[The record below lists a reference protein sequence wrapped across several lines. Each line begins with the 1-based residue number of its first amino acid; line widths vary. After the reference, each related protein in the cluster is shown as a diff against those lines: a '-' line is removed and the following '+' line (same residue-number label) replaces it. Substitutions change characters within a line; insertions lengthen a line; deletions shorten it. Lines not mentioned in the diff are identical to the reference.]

1 MEVIKKFILA
11 KIYLVVV
18 LIIYTSNIFGQS
30 YNIGHIST
38 DFYDNARNRN
48 ITTEIYYPSDTNGDN
63 VPISLGNFPIIVF
76 GHGFLMSWDSY
87 DNFWNS
93 LVPQGYIL
101 CFPTTEMGF
110 APNHQFFAE
119 DLSFIASKMQMESQN
134 NNSIFYNSVL
144 PKTGILGH
152 SMGGGASFL
161 AAENNPNINTLIN
174 FAAAETNPSAISAA
188 SNITIPSLI
197 FSGDDDCVAPPINH
211 QNIMFDSLNSNCK
224 TQINIINGGH
234 CYFANENVLCSF
246 GESSCNPNLN
256 ILRAEQQSVT
266 NDFLKIWLNYSL
278 KSDQNSF
285 TIFNDSL
292 QSSSRI
298 TYSQYCNSTGFMDQ
312 NKLDEINVYPNPV
325 TEILNIDV
333 PLEFIDGEL
342 ILYNIFGQELHKKI
356 ISNKLTEINLSNF
369 ENGSYF
375 IFIKKEAVVKKY
387 KIIKVVNY

>member
-1 MEVIKKFILA
+1 MKKIILA
-11 KIYLVVV
+11 KIYLVI
-18 LIIYTSNIFGQS
+18 LIIQILPNLFAQT
-30 YNIGHIST
+30 YNIGHTSI

-93 LVPQGYIL
+93 LVPEGYIL

-110 APNHQFFAE
+110 APNHQFFAD

-134 NNSIFYNSVL
+134 ISSIFYNSVL
-144 PKTGILGH
+144 PKTGLLGH

-161 AAENNPNINTLIN
+161 AAENNPNINTLVN
-174 FAAAETNPSAISAA
+174 FAATETNPSAIAA
-188 SNITIPSLI
+188 ANNITIPSLI
-197 FSGDDDCVAPPINH
+197 FSGDDDCVAPPNNH
-211 QNIMFDSLNSNCK
+211 QDILFDSLNSNCK

-234 CYFANENVLCSF
+234 CYFANDNVLCSF

-256 ILRAEQQSVT
+256 ILRSEQQSVT
-266 NDFLKIWLNYSL
+266 NDFIKIWLNFSL

-285 TIFNDSL
+285 SIFNDSL

-298 TYSQYCNSTGFMDQ
+298 TYSQLCNGTGIVPQ
-312 NKLDEINVYPNPV
+312 NKVDEINIYPNPV

-333 PLEFIDGEL
+333 PFEFINGEL
-342 ILYNIFGQELHKKI
+342 VVLNIFGQELHKEQI
-356 ISNKLTEINLSNF
+356 TNKFSEINLSNF
-369 ENGSYF
+369 ESGSYF
-375 IFIKKEAVVKKY
+375 IFLKNEAVVKK
-387 KIIKVVNY
+387 KIIIKVVQY

>member
-1 MEVIKKFILA
+1 MKKFILA
-11 KIYLVVV
+11 KIYLVVI
-18 LIIYTSNIFGQS
+18 LIICSSNIFAQT

-48 ITTEIYYPSDTNGDN
+48 IATEIYYPSDTNGDN
-63 VPISLGNFPIIVF
+63 VPISIGNFPIIVF

-119 DLSFIASKMQMESQN
+119 DLSFIASKMQMESLDN
-134 NNSIFYNSVL
+134 SSIFYNSVL

-246 GESSCNPNLN
+246 GESSCNPSLS

-278 KSDQNSF
+278 KSDQSSF

-292 QSSSRI
+292 QSSNRI
-298 TYSQYCNSTGFMDQ
+298 TYSQYCNSMGIMDQ
-312 NKLDEINVYPNPV
+312 NKLDEINIYPNPV
-325 TEILNIDV
+325 IEILNIDV
-333 PLEFIDGEL
+333 PLELIEGEL
-342 ILYNIFGQELHKKI
+342 VLLNMFGQELQKKI

-369 ENGSYF
+369 ESGSYF

>member
-1 MEVIKKFILA
+1 MKKFILA

-18 LIIYTSNIFGQS
+18 LIICSSNIFAQT

-48 ITTEIYYPSDTNGDN
+48 IATEIYYPSDTNGDN

-93 LVPQGYIL
+93 LVPEGYIL

-119 DLSFIASKMQMESQN
+119 DLSFIATKMQMESQN
-134 NNSIFYNSVL
+134 SSSIFYNSVL

-161 AAENNPNINTLIN
+161 AAENNPNINTLVN
-174 FAAAETNPSAISAA
+174 FAAAETNPSAILAA

-197 FSGDDDCVAPPINH
+197 FSGEDDCVAPPVSH
-211 QNIMFDSLNSNCK
+211 QNILFDSLNSNCK
-224 TQINIINGGH
+224 TQINIISGGH

-256 ILRAEQQSVT
+256 ILRSEQQSVT
-266 NDFLKIWLNYSL
+266 NDFLKIWLNFSL

-292 QSSSRI
+292 QYSNRI
-298 TYSQYCNSTGFMDQ
+298 TYSQYCNGTGIVSQ
-312 NKLDEINVYPNPV
+312 NKVDEINIYPNPV
-325 TEILNIDV
+325 TEILNIDI
-333 PLEFIDGEL
+333 PLEFINGKL
-342 ILYNIFGQELHKKI
+342 VLLNMFGQELHKEI
-356 ISNKLTEINLSNF
+356 ITNKLTKINLSNF
-369 ENGSYF
+369 ESGNYF
-375 IFIKKEAVVKKY
+375 IFLKNEAVVKKN
-387 KIIKVVNY
+387 KIIKVVHY

>member
-1 MEVIKKFILA
+1 MKKFILA
-11 KIYLVVV
+11 KIYLVVI
-18 LIIYTSNIFGQS
+18 LIICSSNIFAQT

-48 ITTEIYYPSDTNGDN
+48 IATEIYYPSDTNGDN

-93 LVPQGYIL
+93 LVPEGYIL

-119 DLSFIASKMQMESQN
+119 DLSFIATKMQMESQN
-134 NNSIFYNSVL
+134 SSSIFYNSVL

-161 AAENNPNINTLIN
+161 AAENNPNINTLVN
-174 FAAAETNPSAISAA
+174 FAAAETNPSAILAA

-197 FSGDDDCVAPPINH
+197 FSGEDDCVAPPVSH
-211 QNIMFDSLNSNCK
+211 QNILFDSLNSNCK
-224 TQINIINGGH
+224 TQINIISGGH

-256 ILRAEQQSVT
+256 ILRSEQQSVT
-266 NDFLKIWLNYSL
+266 NDFLKIWLNFSL

-292 QSSSRI
+292 QYSNRI
-298 TYSQYCNSTGFMDQ
+298 TYSQYCNGTGIVSQ
-312 NKLDEINVYPNPV
+312 NKVDEINIYPNPV
-325 TEILNIDV
+325 TEILNLDI
-333 PLEFIDGEL
+333 PLEFINGKL
-342 ILYNIFGQELHKKI
+342 VLLNMFGQELHKEI
-356 ISNKLTEINLSNF
+356 ITNKLTKINLSNF
-369 ENGSYF
+369 ESGNYF
-375 IFIKKEAVVKKY
+375 IFLKNEAVVKKN
-387 KIIKVVNY
+387 KIIKVVHY

>member
-1 MEVIKKFILA
+1 MKKFILA
-11 KIYLVVV
+11 KVYLVVI
-18 LIIYTSNIFGQS
+18 LIICSTNIFAQT

-63 VPISLGNFPIIVF
+63 VPISMGNFPIIVF

-93 LVPQGYIL
+93 LVPEGYIL

-119 DLSFIASKMQMESQN
+119 DLSFIATKMQMESQN
-134 NNSIFYNSVL
+134 SSSIFYNSVL

-161 AAENNPNINTLIN
+161 AAENNPNINTLVN
-174 FAAAETNPSAISAA
+174 FAAAETNPSAILAA

-197 FSGDDDCVAPPINH
+197 FSGEDDCVAPPVSH
-211 QNIMFDSLNSNCK
+211 QNILFDSLNSNCK
-224 TQINIINGGH
+224 TQINIISGGH

-256 ILRAEQQSVT
+256 ILRIEQQSVT
-266 NDFLKIWLNYSL
+266 NDFLKIWLNFSL

-292 QSSSRI
+292 QSSNRI
-298 TYSQYCNSTGFMDQ
+298 TYSQYCNGTGIVSQ
-312 NKLDEINVYPNPV
+312 NKVDEINIYPNPV
-325 TEILNIDV
+325 TEILNIDI
-333 PLEFIDGEL
+333 PLEFINGKL
-342 ILYNIFGQELHKKI
+342 VLLNMFGQELHKEI
-356 ISNKLTEINLSNF
+356 ITNKLTKINLSNF
-369 ENGSYF
+369 ESGNYF
-375 IFIKKEAVVKKY
+375 IFLKNEAVVKKN
-387 KIIKVVNY
+387 KIIKVVHY

>member
-1 MEVIKKFILA
+1 MKKIILA
-11 KIYLVVV
+11 KIYLVI
-18 LIIYTSNIFGQS
+18 LIIQILPNLFAQT
-30 YNIGHIST
+30 YNIGHTSI

-93 LVPQGYIL
+93 LVPEGYIL

-110 APNHQFFAE
+110 APNHQFFAD

-134 NNSIFYNSVL
+134 ISSIFYNSVL
-144 PKTGILGH
+144 PKTGLLGH

-161 AAENNPNINTLIN
+161 AAENNPNINTLVN
-174 FAAAETNPSAISAA
+174 FAATETNPSAIAA
-188 SNITIPSLI
+188 ANNITIPSLI
-197 FSGDDDCVAPPINH
+197 FSGDDDCVAPPTNH
-211 QNIMFDSLNSNCK
+211 QDILFDSLNSNCK

-234 CYFANENVLCSF
+234 CYFANDNVLCSF

-256 ILRAEQQSVT
+256 ILRIEQQSVT
-266 NDFLKIWLNYSL
+266 NDFIKIWLNFSL

-285 TIFNDSL
+285 SIFNDSL

-298 TYSQYCNSTGFMDQ
+298 TYSQLCNGTGIVPQ
-312 NKLDEINVYPNPV
+312 NKVDEINIYPNPV

-333 PLEFIDGEL
+333 PFEFINGEL
-342 ILYNIFGQELHKKI
+342 VVLNIFGQELHKEQI
-356 ISNKLTEINLSNF
+356 TNKFSEINLSNF
-369 ENGSYF
+369 ESGSYF
-375 IFIKKEAVVKKY
+375 IFLKNEAVVKK
-387 KIIKVVNY
+387 KIIIKVVQY

>member
-1 MEVIKKFILA
+1 MKKIILA
-11 KIYLVVV
+11 KIYLVI
-18 LIIYTSNIFGQS
+18 LIIQILPNLFAQT
-30 YNIGHIST
+30 YNIGHTSI

-93 LVPQGYIL
+93 LVPEGYIL

-110 APNHQFFAE
+110 APNHQFFAD

-134 NNSIFYNSVL
+134 ISSIFYNSVL
-144 PKTGILGH
+144 PKTGLLGH

-161 AAENNPNINTLIN
+161 AAENNPDINTLVN
-174 FAAAETNPSAISAA
+174 FAATETNPSAIAA
-188 SNITIPSLI
+188 ANNITIPSLI
-197 FSGDDDCVAPPINH
+197 FSGDDDCVAPPNNH
-211 QNIMFDSLNSNCK
+211 QDILFDSLNSNCK

-234 CYFANENVLCSF
+234 CYFANDNVLCSF

-256 ILRAEQQSVT
+256 ILRSEQQSVT
-266 NDFLKIWLNYSL
+266 NDFIKIWLNFSL

-285 TIFNDSL
+285 SIFNDSL

-298 TYSQYCNSTGFMDQ
+298 TYSQLCNGTGIVPQ
-312 NKLDEINVYPNPV
+312 NKVDEINIYPNPV

-333 PLEFIDGEL
+333 PFEFINGEL
-342 ILYNIFGQELHKKI
+342 VVLNIFGQELHKEQI
-356 ISNKLTEINLSNF
+356 TNKFSEINLSNF
-369 ENGSYF
+369 ESGSYF
-375 IFIKKEAVVKKY
+375 IFLKNEAVVKK
-387 KIIKVVNY
+387 KIIIKVVQY

>member
-1 MEVIKKFILA
+1 MKKFILA

-18 LIIYTSNIFGQS
+18 LIIYTSNIFSQS

-63 VPISLGNFPIIVF
+63 VSISLGNFPIIVF

-93 LVPQGYIL
+93 LVPEGYIL

-119 DLSFIASKMQMESQN
+119 DLSFIASKMQMESLN
-134 NNSIFYNSVL
+134 NSSIFYNSVL

-246 GESSCNPNLN
+246 GESSCNPSLS
-256 ILRAEQQSVT
+256 ILRADQQSVT
-266 NDFLKIWLNYSL
+266 NDFLKIWLNFSL

-292 QSSSRI
+292 QSSNRI

-369 ENGSYF
+369 ESGSYF

>member
-1 MEVIKKFILA
+1 MKKFILA
-11 KIYLVVV
+11 KIYLVVI
-18 LIIYTSNIFGQS
+18 LIICSSNIFAQT

-63 VPISLGNFPIIVF
+63 VPIYIGNFPIIVF

-93 LVPQGYIL
+93 LVPEGYIL

-119 DLSFIASKMQMESQN
+119 DLSFIASKMQMESLDN
-134 NNSIFYNSVL
+134 SSIFYNSVL

-246 GESSCNPNLN
+246 GESSCNPSLS

-278 KSDQNSF
+278 KSDQSSF

-292 QSSSRI
+292 QSSNRI
-298 TYSQYCNSTGFMDQ
+298 TYSQYCNSMGIEDQ
-312 NKLDEINVYPNPV
+312 NKLDEINIYPNPV
-325 TEILNIDV
+325 IEILNIDV

-342 ILYNIFGQELHKKI
+342 VLLNMFGQELQKKI

-369 ENGSYF
+369 ESGSYF

-387 KIIKVVNY
+387 KIVKVVHYR

>member
-1 MEVIKKFILA
+1 MKKFILA

-38 DFYDNARNRN
+38 DFYDNTRNRN
-48 ITTEIYYPSDTNGDN
+48 ISTEIYYPSDTNGDN

-76 GHGFLMSWDSY
+76 GHGFLISWDSY

-93 LVPQGYIL
+93 LVPEGYIL

-119 DLSFIASKMQMESQN
+119 DLSFIASKMQMESLN

-144 PKTGILGH
+144 AKTGILGH

-197 FSGDDDCVAPPINH
+197 FSGDDDCVVPPINH
-211 QNIMFDSLNSNCK
+211 QNIMFDSLNSDCK

-256 ILRAEQQSVT
+256 ILRTEQQSVT

-278 KSDQNSF
+278 KSNQSSF

-292 QSSSRI
+292 QSSNRI
-298 TYSQYCNSTGFMDQ
+298 TYSQYCNSIGIVDQ
-312 NKLDEINVYPNPV
+312 NKVDEIKIYPNPV
-325 TEILNIDV
+325 IEILNIDV
-333 PLEFIDGEL
+333 PLEFINGEL
-342 ILYNIFGQELHKKI
+342 VLFNMFGQELQKKI
-356 ISNKLTEINLSNF
+356 ISNKLNEINLSYF
-369 ENGSYF
+369 ESGSYF
-375 IFIKKEAVVKKY
+375 IFIKKDHLVKKSR
-387 KIIKVVNY
+387 IIKVF

>member
-1 MEVIKKFILA
+1 MKKFILA

-93 LVPQGYIL
+93 LVPEGYIL

-110 APNHQFFAE
+110 APNHQFFAD

-134 NNSIFYNSVL
+134 NSSIFYNSVL

-161 AAENNPNINTLIN
+161 AAENNPNINTLVN
-174 FAAAETNPSAISAA
+174 FAASETSPSAISVA
-188 SNITIPSLI
+188 SKITIPSLI

-211 QNIMFDSLNSNCK
+211 QNILFDSLNSNCK
-224 TQINIINGGH
+224 TQIKITNGGH

-246 GESSCNPNLN
+246 GESSCNSNLN
-256 ILRAEQQSVT
+256 ILRDEQQSVT
-266 NDFLKIWLNYSL
+266 NDFLKIWLNFYL

-285 TIFNDSL
+285 SIFNDSL
-292 QSSSRI
+292 QSSSKI
-298 TYSQYCNSTGFMDQ
+298 TYSQYCSGTVIVTQ
-312 NKLDEINVYPNPV
+312 NKVDEINIYPNPV
-325 TEILNIDV
+325 REVLNIDV
-333 PLEFIDGEL
+333 PLEFINGEL
-342 ILYNIFGQELHKKI
+342 VLLNMIGQQLHKKI
-356 ISNKLTEINLSNF
+356 ITNKFTKINLSNF
-369 ENGSYF
+369 ESGSYI
-375 IFIKKEAVVKKY
+375 IFFKKDAVVKKNR
-387 KIIKVVNY
+387 IIKVVRY

>member
-1 MEVIKKFILA
+1 MKKFILA
-11 KIYLVVV
+11 KIYLVVILFV
-18 LIIYTSNIFGQS
+18 YSTNIFAQS
-30 YNIGHIST
+30 YNIGHTST

-48 ITTEIYYPSDTNGDN
+48 ITTEIYYPSDTNGYN
-63 VPISLGNFPIIVF
+63 VPISIGNYPIIVF

-87 DNFWNS
+87 DNFWSS
-93 LVPQGYIL
+93 LVPEGYIL

-110 APNHQFFAE
+110 LPDHQFFAE
-119 DLSFIASKMQMESQN
+119 DLSFIATKMQMESQN
-134 NNSIFYNSVL
+134 SSSIFYNSVL

-152 SMGGGASFL
+152 SMGGGASFI
-161 AAENNPNINTLIN
+161 AAENNPNINTLVN
-174 FAAAETNPSAISAA
+174 FAAVETNPSAILAA

-197 FSGDDDCVAPPINH
+197 FSGDDDCVATPINN

-256 ILRAEQQSVT
+256 ILRTEQQSVT
-266 NDFLKIWLNYSL
+266 NDFLKIWLNFSL
-278 KSDQNSF
+278 KSDISSF

-292 QSSSRI
+292 QSSNRI
-298 TYSQYCNSTGFMDQ
+298 TYSQYCNSTGIVSQ
-312 NKLDEINVYPNPV
+312 NKLDEINIYPNPV
-325 TEILNIDV
+325 NKILNIDV

-342 ILYNIFGQELHKKI
+342 VLFNMLGQELHKKN
-356 ISNKLTEINLSNF
+356 ISNKLTEINLSDF

-375 IFIKKEAVVKKY
+375 IFLKNDALIKKNR
-387 KIIKVVNY
+387 IIKVVHY

>member
-1 MEVIKKFILA
+1 MKKFILA

-18 LIIYTSNIFGQS
+18 LIIYTSNIFSQS
-30 YNIGHIST
+30 YNVGHIST
-38 DFYDNARNRN
+38 DFYDNTRNRN
-48 ITTEIYYPSDTNGDN
+48 ITTEIYYPSDTSGDN
-63 VPISLGNFPIIVF
+63 VPISMGNYPIIVF

-87 DNFWNS
+87 VNFWNS
-93 LVPQGYIL
+93 LVPEGYIL

-119 DLSFIASKMQMESQN
+119 DLSFIASKMQMESLN
-134 NNSIFYNSVL
+134 SNSIFYNSVL
-144 PKTGILGH
+144 AKTGILGH

-211 QNIMFDSLNSNCK
+211 QNIMFDSLNSTCK

-256 ILRAEQQSVT
+256 ILRTEQQSVT

-278 KSDQNSF
+278 KSNQSSF

-292 QSSSRI
+292 QSSNRI
-298 TYSQYCNSTGFMDQ
+298 TYSQYCNSIGIVDQ
-312 NKLDEINVYPNPV
+312 NKVDEIKIYPNPV
-325 TEILNIDV
+325 IEILNIDV

-342 ILYNIFGQELHKKI
+342 VLFNMFGQELQKKI
-356 ISNKLTEINLSNF
+356 IYNKLNEINLSKF
-369 ENGSYF
+369 ESGSYF
-375 IFIKKEAVVKKY
+375 IFIKKDHLVKKSR
-387 KIIKVVNY
+387 IIKVF

>member
-1 MEVIKKFILA
+1 MKKFILA

-18 LIIYTSNIFGQS
+18 LIICSSNIFAQT

-48 ITTEIYYPSDTNGDN
+48 IATEIYYPSDTNGDN

-93 LVPQGYIL
+93 LVPEGYIL

-119 DLSFIASKMQMESQN
+119 DLSFIATKMQMESQN
-134 NNSIFYNSVL
+134 SSSIFYNSVL

-161 AAENNPNINTLIN
+161 AAENNPNINTLVN
-174 FAAAETNPSAISAA
+174 FAAAETNPSAILAA

-197 FSGDDDCVAPPINH
+197 FSGEDDCVAPPVSH
-211 QNIMFDSLNSNCK
+211 QNILFDSLNSNCK
-224 TQINIINGGH
+224 TQINIISGGH

-256 ILRAEQQSVT
+256 ILRSEQQSVT
-266 NDFLKIWLNYSL
+266 NDFLKIWLNFSL

-292 QSSSRI
+292 QYSNRI
-298 TYSQYCNSTGFMDQ
+298 TYSQYCNGTGIVSQ
-312 NKLDEINVYPNPV
+312 NKVDEINIYPNPV
-325 TEILNIDV
+325 TEILNLDI
-333 PLEFIDGEL
+333 PLEFINGKL
-342 ILYNIFGQELHKKI
+342 VLLNMFGQELHKEI
-356 ISNKLTEINLSNF
+356 ITNKLTKINLSNF
-369 ENGSYF
+369 ESGNYL
-375 IFIKKEAVVKKY
+375 IFLKNEAVVKKN
-387 KIIKVVNY
+387 KIIKVVHY